1 MDLWLFIRIISWKWS
16 CWASWWKICV
26 CGGYMCVHVH
36 LRVST
41 CVWRPEVNAGC
52 FLQTTSMLL
61 VFETRSEPK
70 VCLRWLAGKFLVLG
84 ELAGLGCY
92 IQCRVWMEVQERGN
106 ETGNPKWC
114 PVCISEKHCHENWAR
129 GHLQVW
135 EIFST
140 LRLNLVMQEDAALW
154 CVASAGLMSA
164 WLLRIK
170 GSYTFPQEG
179 QLRGDIVCHWE
190 WEVVQ
195 LRQER

>member
-1 MDLWLFIRIISWKWS
+1 MEDL
-16 CWASWWKICV
+16 CVWWVYVCACTLACV
-26 CGGYMCVHVH
+26 YMCV
-36 LRVST
+36 
-41 CVWRPEVNAGC
+41 
-52 FLQTTSMLL
+52 
-61 VFETRSEPK
+61 ETRGQ
-70 VCLRWLAGKFLVLG
+70 CWLFSSNNLYVTCFWDKIWTQSLSKMISWQVPS

-106 ETGNPKWC
+106 ETGNPNWC

-140 LRLNLVMQEDAALW
+140 LRLSLVMQEDAALW
-154 CVASAGLMSA
+154 CLASAGLMSA
-164 WLLRIK
+164 WLLRTK

-179 QLRGDIVCHWE
+179 QSRADIVCHWE
-190 WEVVQ
+190 WEVVR